1 MLNREILSLTG
12 IKKIDNFDDTEF
24 YLDSVMGNIYVKGS
38 NLEITLL
45 DIDKGDVRIK
55 GKINSIIYTDSK
67 KNNKESIL
75 TKLFKW
81 LVVIYNYLVGYHL
94 FLRVLFT

>member
-75 TKLFKW
+75 TKLFK
-81 LVVIYNYLVGYHL
+81 
-94 FLRVLFT
+94 

>member
-1 MLNREILSLTG
+1 MDNNTYKTHEVKMLNREILSLTG

-75 TKLFKW
+75 TKLFK
-81 LVVIYNYLVGYHL
+81 
-94 FLRVLFT
+94 